1 MLVSNPIMANARF
14 GVPSRAAVL
23 AFIVAMAMTE
33 GAAAFSA
40 LGRVPLPMALRG
52 SSRCASSPSTALT
65 MKQKATMSKFE
76 AMRFKFGVPNL
87 TAGAEINEAMVE
99 NQKGAGFDY
108 SDFEEAVSKFDCSF
122 QVGDTVV
129 GQVVQ
134 YEQSG
139 ALVDVGGKSSAF
151 LNSAEVSM
159 QRVDDL
165 EQFISIGDNREFQII
180 GGEDE
185 NGQVKLSVRRLEF
198 ARAWERVRQIQA
210 EDCTITAEI
219 LSINRGGAL
228 VNFEGLR
235 GFLPGS
241 HAPAVRPQ
249 PPPWPSP
256 CLSAVAPRPGIGTT
270 PQHKFQQ
277 HKHPAVHA
285 RRMCEARNW
294 ASPATFSVRLC
305 MSR

>member
-1 MLVSNPIMANARF
+1 MLVLHPMLARARF
-14 GVPSRAAVL
+14 GVPGRVAAMM
-23 AFIVAMAMTE
+23 AIVALAMTE
-33 GAAAFSA
+33 GAAAFSLAGRAA
-40 LGRVPLPMALRG
+40 LPLARG
-52 SSRCASSPSTALT
+52 GAARCANSPSTTSLQ
-65 MKQKATMSKFE
+65 MKTAKMSKFE
-76 AMRFKFGVPNL
+76 AMRFKFGIPSL
-87 TAGAEINEAMVE
+87 DSGGQINDAMKE
-99 NQKGAGFDY
+99 NQKGAGFEY
-108 SDFEEAVSKFDCSF
+108 TDFEQAVSKFDASF

-210 EDCTITAEI
+210 EDCTISAEI

-241 HAPAVRPQ
+241 HAPQARLQ
-249 PPPWPSP
+249 PMRQMY
-256 CLSAVAPRPGIGTT
+256 L
-270 PQHKFQQ
+270 
-277 HKHPAVHA
+277 
-285 RRMCEARNW
+285 
-294 ASPATFSVRLC
+294 
-305 MSR
+305 

>member
-14 GVPSRAAVL
+14 GVPSRAAALVVL
-23 AFIVAMAMTE
+23 VAMAMTE

-40 LGRVPLPMALRG
+40 VGRVPLPLALRG
-52 SSRCASSPSTALT
+52 ASRCGSSPSTAVT
-65 MKQKATMSKFE
+65 MKTKTAGVKMSKFE

-241 HAPAVRPQ
+241 HAPAVRP
-249 PPPWPSP
+249 PPPPP
-256 CLSAVAPRPGIGTT
+256 PLPAPAPRPGTM
-270 PQHKFQQ
+270 FQQ
-277 HKHPAVHA
+277 HQHPAVLSFTH
-285 RRMCEARNW
+285 
-294 ASPATFSVRLC
+294 TFRIC
-305 MSR
+305 D